1 MLAGRGWGIGLFSLS
16 PRLRVGDR
24 LCGLDLDAEPGPSGS
39 RGCGVGGRDG
49 LRVGLRGGRGGVV
62 VLLVGGGV
70 LKRLAGVGG
79 SWVVLA
85 LGMWGVAHGWPTLR
99 RGCVLVCRLVMIP

>member
-1 MLAGRGWGIGLFSLS
+1 MLAGRRRGVGLFSL
-16 PRLRVGDR
+16 PPCLRVGDR
-24 LCGLDLDAEPGPSGS
+24 LCGLDLHAEPGPSGS
-39 RGCGVGGRDG
+39 RGRGVGGRDG

-70 LKRLAGVGG
+70 LRRLVGVGR

-85 LGMWGVAHGWPTLR
+85 LGVWGVAHG
-99 RGCVLVCRLVMIP
+99 